1 MIARAYYRGMN
12 NFQELRKL
20 ARDKRDGLI
29 KLIRGEYQNTLE
41 TINELEKQLVPRKP
55 SLRGQPKPD
64 VPLRVEIL
72 DCAPKDS
79 TFTVQDILDRLELP
93 ETEFT
98 RVRTTFDRMIKRC
111 EIKRIKRGRRNIPAV
126 FAVYEYGPPTNELN
140 DLSQIEA
147 AELVLRRMGRPV
159 ELTTLAVEMLER
171 GYEPVNGRQG
181 FVKSLRSAMGR
192 SVSFIEVDKGWVVGS
207 P

>member
-1 MIARAYYRGMN
+1 MST
-12 NFQELRKL
+12 FDELRQQ
-20 ARDKRDGLI
+20 ARDKRDRAI
-29 KLIRGEYQNTLE
+29 KYIKKDYSATLE
-41 TINELEKQLVPRKP
+41 QINALEKKLVRRKP
-55 SLRGQPKPD
+55 SLKGRAKPA

-72 DCAPKDS
+72 DCAPRDS

-171 GYEPVNGRQG
+171 GYEPVNGRQS
-181 FVKSLRSAMGR
+181 FIKSLRQAMSR
-192 SVSFIEVDKGWVVGS
+192 KELFVHESNKWFIANDLLGK
-207 P
+207 

>member
-1 MIARAYYRGMN
+1 M
-12 NFQELRKL
+12 
-20 ARDKRDGLI
+20 D
-29 KLIRGEYQNTLE
+29 
-41 TINELEKQLVPRKP
+41 TINELEKQLIPRKP

-79 TFTVQDILDRLELP
+79 TFTVQDILDHLELP
-93 ETEFT
+93 DSEFT

-126 FAVYEYGPPTNELN
+126 FSVYKYGPPTNELN

-159 ELTTLAVEMLER
+159 ELTTLAVEMLEH
-171 GYEPVNGRQG
+171 GYEPVNGRQS
-181 FVKSLRSAMGR
+181 FIKSLRQAMSRKELFVQESGKWC
-192 SVSFIEVDKGWVVGS
+192 IANDLLGK
-207 P
+207 

>member
-1 MIARAYYRGMN
+1 MST
-12 NFQELRKL
+12 FDELRQQ
-20 ARDKRDGLI
+20 ARDKRDRAI
-29 KLIRGEYQNTLE
+29 KYIKKDYSATLE
-41 TINELEKQLVPRKP
+41 QINALEKKLVRRKP
-55 SLRGQPKPD
+55 SLKGRAKPA

-72 DCAPKDS
+72 DCAPRDS

-192 SVSFIEVDKGWVVGS
+192 SVSFNEVDKRWVVGS